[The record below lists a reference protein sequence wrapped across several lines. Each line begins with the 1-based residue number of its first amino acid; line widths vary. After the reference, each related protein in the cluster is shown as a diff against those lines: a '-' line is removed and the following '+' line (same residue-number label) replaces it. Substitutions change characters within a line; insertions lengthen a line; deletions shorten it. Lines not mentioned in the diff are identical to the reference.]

1 MTPVALASDLPSG
14 QGAGMDSA
22 FAGRVLLVE
31 DEEFTR
37 SLLVDGLVRL
47 GFDVGGA
54 ATIPEALDLMPVFD
68 PHVVIS
74 DLNLGPGPSGA
85 ALLSRIADER
95 PWIGLIALTAHS
107 SPELAIADGRT
118 LPKSVV
124 YVVKSTLQSVA
135 DLLPLAAAAVGN
147 LSVNITPDV
156 GNQRVLTASQAD
168 ILRLIAEGYSNSGI
182 ANVRGVSVRAAESQ
196 VVRIFT
202 ALGIESD
209 PHVNPR
215 VRAVRMWQ
223 QGQVIVR

>member
-1 MTPVALASDLPSG
+1 
-14 QGAGMDSA
+14 MDSI

-37 SLLVDGLVRL
+37 SLLVDGLARL
-47 GFDVGGA
+47 GVDVRGV
-54 ATIPEALDLMPVFD
+54 ATIPEALDLMADFD
-68 PHVVIS
+68 PHVVVS

-85 ALLSRIADER
+85 ALLSRIADEY
-95 PWIGLIALTAHS
+95 PWIGLVALTAHS
-107 SPELAIADGRT
+107 SPELAISDGRT
-118 LPKSVV
+118 LPDSVV

-135 DLLPLAAAAVGN
+135 DLLPLAAAAIGN
-147 LSVNITPDV
+147 LRIDSTPPV
-156 GNQRVLTASQAD
+156 SNQPVLTAAQGD

-182 ANVRGVSVRAAESQ
+182 ANVRGISVRAAESQ